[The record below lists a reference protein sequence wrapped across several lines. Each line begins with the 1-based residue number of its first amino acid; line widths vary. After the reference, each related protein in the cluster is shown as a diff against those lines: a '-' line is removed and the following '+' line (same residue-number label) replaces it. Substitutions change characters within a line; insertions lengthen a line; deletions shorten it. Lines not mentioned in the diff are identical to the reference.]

1 MKTMSLK
8 PVGPHHKILTM
19 EPAAIARRF
28 VLGTTSP
35 PRYEQG
41 YALVALLA
49 LMTVLAIVA
58 LGAAPSIRQQAVRER
73 EREAIFRGEQL
84 AEAIRVYHFYQ
95 TRLQRPPG
103 PPSLPTS
110 MDQLLEGVPSG
121 TKKLQVLRPSA
132 AIDPLSDSGEWRL
145 IRPGGS
151 EMSDFVREVMLYS
164 ENIRPN
170 TSDQQIKSAEQF
182 MAPITFSGG
191 TGLAGSA
198 PVRDDNYSGPFI
210 GVASRSDSNSVIY
223 YYGIGRHDGWI
234 FTPIF
239 R

>member
-1 MKTMSLK
+1 MSLK
-8 PVGPHHKILTM
+8 RGGPHHKILTM
-19 EPAAIARRF
+19 GPAAGDLRIALSRTSARRI
-28 VLGTTSP
+28 
-35 PRYEQG
+35 EQG

-49 LMTVLAIVA
+49 VMTVLAIVA
-58 LGAAPSIRQQAVRER
+58 LAAAPSIRQQAVRER

-84 AEAIRVYHFYQ
+84 AEAIRLYHSYQ
-95 TRLQRPPG
+95 IRLGRPAG
-103 PPSLPTS
+103 IAALPTS

-121 TKKLQVLRPSA
+121 TKKRQVLRPSA
-132 AIDPLSDSGEWRL
+132 AIDPLSDTGEWSL

-170 TSDQQIKSAEQF
+170 TSDQHLKGVEGF
-182 MAPITFSGG
+182 MAPVTISGG
-191 TGLAGSA
+191 TGLSGSA
-198 PVRDDNYSGPFI
+198 AVRDLNYSGPFI

-223 YYGIGRHDGWI
+223 YYGIARHDGWI
-234 FTPIF
+234 FTPMF